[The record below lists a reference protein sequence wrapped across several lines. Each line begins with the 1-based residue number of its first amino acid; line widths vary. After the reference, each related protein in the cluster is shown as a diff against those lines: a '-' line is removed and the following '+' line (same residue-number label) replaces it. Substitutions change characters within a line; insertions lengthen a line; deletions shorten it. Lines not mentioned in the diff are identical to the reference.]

1 MPGVKDDQ
9 YKCSLS
15 PETLEKAKKE
25 LKEDPK
31 TRLLEVK
38 NLRKRLE
45 KVPGLQ
51 ARTDVQL
58 LLAFLRARKFDQ
70 ERTFALIK
78 NHYQTRSD
86 TEKFCDLKP
95 SRVQHIMNEGHI
107 EVLPGRNKEGSK
119 VVIIRVGK
127 YEPDRYPIMDAMKAM
142 YLSLMDISKDEETQ
156 VHGVQFIIDF
166 ANTVWKHYTVF
177 TPSVAKVCFSIIQ
190 DVVPLRMRRLD
201 YVHEPSFFD
210 TFFVLI
216 KPVMS
221 QKMVS
226 RLHLHGNKVEGL
238 YDVLDPEQL
247 PSDIG
252 GKQPPNNDKEWMQN
266 FLSSDAYYE
275 EDNKYGYVNMGL
287 NSEQTISRSGDA
299 GIEGLGGTFRKLDI

>member
-1 MPGVKDDQ
+1 MPGIKDEQ

-15 PETLEKAKKE
+15 PATLEKARRE
-25 LKEDPK
+25 LSEDPD

-45 KVPGLQ
+45 KVPGLR
-51 ARTDVQL
+51 ARTDIQF

-78 NHYQTRSD
+78 NHYQTRKD
-86 TEKFCDLKP
+86 TERFCDLKP
-95 SRVQHIMNEGHI
+95 SVVKHIVDEGHI
-107 EVLPGRNKEGSK
+107 EVLPDRNKEGCR
-119 VVIIRVGK
+119 VVVIRVGS
-127 YEPDRYPIMDAMKAM
+127 YEPDRYPIMDAMRAM
-142 YLSLMDISKDEETQ
+142 YLTLMDISKDEETQ

-166 ANTVWKHYTVF
+166 ANTVWKHYTAF
-177 TPSVAKVCFSIIQ
+177 TPSVAKICFSIIQ

-210 TFFVLI
+210 TFFAVI
-216 KPVMS
+216 KPIMNT
-221 QKMVS
+221 KMVS

-238 YDVLDPEQL
+238 HDAIPPHQL
-247 PSDIG
+247 PTDIG
-252 GKQPPNNDKEWMQN
+252 GKQPPNNDKERVEN
-266 FLSSDAYYE
+266 FLSSDSLFE
-275 EDNKYGYVNMGL
+275 EDNKYGYVNMAL
-287 NSEQTISRSGDA
+287 NSEQTTSRSGDA